1 MTKIQSK
8 INVPVAQTKS
18 SKMNLDSIHITSAD
32 FMELAVS
39 YALECPKGLAFN
51 MKQECFS
58 RLAPMPV
65 PTFGR
70 GEIRH
75 KAFFV
80 PFRTVWPA
88 WNDFYNSVPH
98 VYNNGSSSVPVCVP
112 LIDLR
117 DIYRLFTDS
126 TSGMADVIPDD
137 ELTSDDG
144 SPVPYDFYYG
154 DPDSGPTEK
163 YYNFT
168 DRGRKVYKL
177 LLSLG
182 YKFTIRYNGSAEFV
196 SVMPLLC
203 FMRLYCDWF
212 FSSQYANDPTYNTI
226 AKYFNRNDEVDSGT
240 SYISYSD
247 LVTIFTNLANVNYDS
262 DYLINVWDNPTGP
275 NVGQSNLEIFPD
287 ATAMI
292 DRDVST
298 SNVMSSPGEFGGTPM
313 LLPATEEGYFSQYSL
328 NALRA
333 LTDYM
338 KRNQIAGSRAVD
350 RYLARFG
357 VNLSNEKLN
366 RSVLVGSYN
375 QNLQFGDVTATAD
388 TDRGNLG
395 DYAGKGLTYG
405 DGIYDFYTDEL
416 GYYIVVSSIVPYAGY
431 YQGYDRCTRHTT
443 LFDFYQPE
451 FDALGVQAMSKG
463 EVYTPID
470 IKTTG
475 TALATDYRDQVF
487 GFVPRYA
494 EYKVPRDMI
503 TGDIVLRS
511 RNKGRDSWHLFRDV
525 EHYMLSVGQD
535 GFVHSPL
542 FVSGADAKQYNRIF
556 YNTGEYANAD
566 HFNIIHN
573 FKVDVTFPGASLY
586 DDYEFKDEDK
596 AKKVTINIGGS
607 SLN

>member
-1 MTKIQSK
+1 MSNIQSK
-8 INVPVAQTKS
+8 INLPVAQTKT

-39 YALECPKGLAFN
+39 YAIETPKGLAFN
-51 MKQECFS
+51 LKQECFS

-88 WNDFYNSVPH
+88 WNDFYNNVPH
-98 VYNNGSSSVPVCVP
+98 VYNNGNSSIPVSVP
-112 LIDLR
+112 LLDIR
-117 DIYRLFTDS
+117 DIIRAFTE
-126 TSGMADVIPDD
+126 GN
-137 ELTSDDG
+137 
-144 SPVPYDFYYG
+144 SPWTDRVTPPETGDFRYDFKMKQTS
-154 DPDSGPTEK
+154 SGTGVA
-163 YYNFT
+163 YFNLT
-168 DRGRKVYKL
+168 DKGRRVLKL
-177 LLSLG
+177 LHSLG
-182 YKFTIRYNGSAEFV
+182 YKFTFSYNIPAQYVSA
-196 SVMPLLC
+196 MPLLC

-212 FSSQYANDPTYNTI
+212 FSSQYANDPDYNRI
-226 AKYFNRNDEVDSGT
+226 FKYFNRNDEVDTSA
-240 SYISYSD
+240 SYISYVD
-247 LVTIFTNLANVNYDS
+247 LYLIFNNLSNVNYDS
-262 DYLINVWDNPTGP
+262 DYFTNVWDNPTGP
-275 NVGQSNLEIFPD
+275 NSGLSSVFVENDITTMNGET
-287 ATAMI
+287 ATNA
-292 DRDVST
+292 VFSEAST
-298 SNVMSSPGEFGGTPM
+298 YGGTPVM
-313 LLPATEEGYFSQYSL
+313 FSDSNSFSQYSL

-338 KRNQIAGSRAVD
+338 KRNQLAGSRAVD

-366 RSVLVGSYN
+366 RSVLVGSFN
-375 QNLQFGDVTATAD
+375 QNLQFGDVTCTAE
-388 TDRGNLG
+388 TDKGNLG

-405 DGIYDFYTDEL
+405 DGNYDFYTDEL
-416 GYYIVVSSIVPYAGY
+416 GYFIIVTSIVPYAGY

-451 FDALGVQAMSKG
+451 FDALGAQAMSKG

-470 IKTTG
+470 AFTTG
-475 TALATDYRDQVF
+475 TELPADYRDQVF

-503 TGDIVLRS
+503 TGDFVLRS
-511 RNKGRDSWHLFRDV
+511 RNVGRDAWHLFRDV
-525 EHYMLSVGQD
+525 EHEVLRVGAD
-535 GFVHSPL
+535 NFVHSPE
-542 FVSGADAKQYNRIF
+542 FVSGEDATQYNRIF

-596 AKKVTINIGGS
+596 AKKVTLNVGGS

>member
-1 MTKIQSK
+1 MSNIQSK
-8 INVPVAQTKS
+8 INMPVAQTKS

-39 YALECPKGLAFN
+39 YAIECPKGLAFN

-88 WNDFYNSVPH
+88 WNDFYNNVPH
-98 VYNNGSSSVPVCVP
+98 VYNNGISAIPVSVP
-112 LIDLR
+112 LIDIR
-117 DIYRLFTDS
+117 DFIRLFTEGASAYTIRVTPPETGEFRYDIKMKQ
-126 TSGMADVIPDD
+126 TSSGTGEAYFN
-137 ELTSDDG
+137 LTD
-144 SPVPYDFYYG
+144 
-154 DPDSGPTEK
+154 K
-163 YYNFT
+163 
-168 DRGRKVYKL
+168 GRRVLKL
-177 LLSLG
+177 LHSLG
-182 YKFTIRYNGSAEFV
+182 YKFTFAYGLPAHFV
-196 SVMPLLC
+196 SALPLMC

-212 FSSQYANDPTYNTI
+212 FSSQYANDPDYNRI
-226 AKYFNRNDEVDSGT
+226 FKYFNRNDEVDTGG
-240 SYISYSD
+240 SYIAYAD
-247 LVTIFTNLANVNYDS
+247 LLLIFKNLANVNYDS
-262 DYLINVWDNPTGP
+262 DYFTNVWDSPTGP
-275 NVGQSNLEIFPD
+275 NSGLSS
-287 ATAMI
+287 TAYL
-292 DRDVST
+292 DDTTLTFEGDSANSVLSDP
-298 SNVMSSPGEFGGTPM
+298 SFYDGTPIVTNNTNVDGF
-313 LLPATEEGYFSQYSL
+313 AFSQYSL

-338 KRNQIAGSRAVD
+338 KRNQLAGSRAVD

-375 QNLQFGDVTATAD
+375 QNLQFGDVTSTAD

-405 DGIYDFYTDEL
+405 DGSYDFYTDEL
-416 GYYIVVSSIVPYAGY
+416 GYFIVVSSIVPYAGY

-470 IKTTG
+470 AFTTG
-475 TALATDYRDQVF
+475 VELPSDYRDQVF

-503 TGDIVLRS
+503 TGDFILRS
-511 RNKGRDSWHLFRDV
+511 RNVGRDSWHLFRDV
-525 EHYMLSVGQD
+525 EHEVLRVGAD
-535 GFVHSPL
+535 NFVHSPD
-542 FVSGADAKQYNRIF
+542 FVSGDDATQYNRIF

>member
-1 MTKIQSK
+1 MSKIQSK
-8 INVPVAQTKS
+8 INMPVAQTKS

-39 YALECPKGLAFN
+39 YAIECPKGLAFN

-98 VYNNGSSSVPVCVP
+98 VYNNGSSSIPTNVP
-112 LIDLR
+112 LIDLN
-117 DIYRLFTDS
+117 DIYRIFT
-126 TSGMADVIPDD
+126 TSLAEVINDD
-137 ELTSDDG
+137 APE
-144 SPVPYDFYYG
+144 VYDFYYG
-154 DPDSGPTEK
+154 DPESGPTER

-168 DRGRKVYKL
+168 DLGRKVYKL

-182 YKFTIRYNGSAEFV
+182 YKFTFRYNGPAEFV
-196 SVMPLLC
+196 SALPLMC
-203 FMRLYCDWF
+203 FMRIYCDWF
-212 FSSQYANDPTYNTI
+212 FSSQYANDPTFNTM
-226 AKYFNRNDEVDSGT
+226 AKYFNRNDEASSAV
-240 SYISYSD
+240 SYINYND
-247 LVTIFTNLANVNYDS
+247 LNTIFTNLANVNYDS
-262 DYLINVWDNPTGP
+262 DYFTNVWDNPTGP
-275 NVGQSNLEIFPD
+275 NDGLYNLAIVPD
-287 ATAMI
+287 VTTKI
-292 DRDVST
+292 DEDT
-298 SNVMSSPGEFGGTPM
+298 FTNNVMSSPYEYGGTPVV
-313 LLPATEEGYFSQYSL
+313 LPGEDGLFTQYSL

-388 TDRGNLG
+388 TERGNLG

-405 DGIYDFYTDEL
+405 DGTYDFYTDEL

-431 YQGYDRCTRHTT
+431 YQGYDRCTRHIT

-451 FDALGVQAMSKG
+451 FDALGVQAISKG

-475 TALATDYRDQVF
+475 ALLPVDYRDQVF

-494 EYKVPRDMI
+494 EYKIPRDMI
-503 TGDIVLRS
+503 TGDIILRS
-511 RNKGRDSWHLFRDV
+511 RNAGKDAWHLFRDV
-525 EHYMLSVGQD
+525 EPQILSTGAEN
-535 GFVHSPL
+535 FVHSPS

>member
-1 MTKIQSK
+1 MSKIQSK

-80 PFRTVWPA
+80 PFRTVWPS

-98 VYNNGSSSVPVCVP
+98 VYNDGSSSIPVTVP

-126 TSGMADVIPDD
+126 TSGMA
-137 ELTSDDG
+137 EESESTTN
-144 SPVPYDFYYG
+144 YDFYYG
-154 DPDSGPTEK
+154 DPRNGPTEK

-168 DRGRKVYKL
+168 DIGRKVYKL

-182 YKFTIRYNGSAEFV
+182 YKFTIRYDGPAEFV
-196 SVMPLLC
+196 SALPLMC

-226 AKYFNRNDEVDSGT
+226 AKYFYRNDEVDSGA
-240 SYISYSD
+240 SYIAYTD
-247 LVTIFTNLANVNYDS
+247 LRTIFTNLANVNYDS
-262 DYLINVWDNPTGP
+262 DYFTNVWDNPTGP
-275 NVGQSNLEIFPD
+275 NDGLQTLEVMPDVTAMENGVASNNIFSSPDSFEGTPTLQSN
-287 ATAMI
+287 
-292 DRDVST
+292 
-298 SNVMSSPGEFGGTPM
+298 
-313 LLPATEEGYFSQYSL
+313 EGYFTQYSL

-338 KRNQIAGSRAVD
+338 KRNQLAGSRAVD

-366 RSVLVGSYN
+366 RSVLVGSYD
-375 QNLQFGDVTATAD
+375 QNLQFGDVTSTAD
-388 TDRGNLG
+388 TESGNLG

-405 DGIYDFYTDEL
+405 DGTYDFYTDEL
-416 GYYIVVSSIVPYAGY
+416 GYFIVVSSIVPYAGY
-431 YQGYDRCTRHTT
+431 FQGYDRCTRHTT

-470 IKTTG
+470 IIVASTT
-475 TALATDYRDQVF
+475 LPTDYRDQVF
-487 GFVPRYA
+487 GFAPRYA

-511 RNKGRDSWHLFRDV
+511 RNVGKDSWHLFRDV
-525 EHYMLSVGQD
+525 EYYMNSVGPTN
-535 GFVHSPL
+535 FVHSPL
-542 FVSGADAKQYNRIF
+542 FVSGSDSNQYNRIF